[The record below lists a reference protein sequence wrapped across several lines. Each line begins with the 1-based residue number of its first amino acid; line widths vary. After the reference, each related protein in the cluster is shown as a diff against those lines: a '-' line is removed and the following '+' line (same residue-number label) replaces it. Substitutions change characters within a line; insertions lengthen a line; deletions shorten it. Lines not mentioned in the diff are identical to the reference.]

1 MLRTVRSAIKH
12 NVKIGAHPGLDDI
25 KGFGRR
31 AFAVSEEEVYALALY
46 QIGALKAIVEAEG
59 GKLSHVKVCQAC
71 NPKKN
76 KKKSI
81 NGDRFM
87 GRYTSSFE
95 ITLPFSAHS
104 SKPKYRSLRT
114 LHSLS
119 LVSPVHLMKRYPK
132 KWACLSFLSCF
143 VISTTIS
150 RKLLSVPESRAPTE
164 ALIRERLARVL
175 TKGESKL
182 EFIYS
187 TYGEAWLMNP
197 FKHLTMTI
205 THSNYLS

>member
-1 MLRTVRSAIKH
+1 MLRTVRSAVKH

-59 GKLSHVKVCQAC
+59 GKLSHVKVCPAC
-71 NPKKN
+71 NSPKK
-76 KKKSI
+76 KKISI

-95 ITLPFSAHS
+95 TILPFSAHS
-104 SKPKYRSLRT
+104 LKPNYRSLRT

-143 VISTTIS
+143 VISTMIS
-150 RKLLSVPESRAPTE
+150 RAS
-164 ALIRERLARVL
+164 
-175 TKGESKL
+175 
-182 EFIYS
+182 Y
-187 TYGEAWLMNP
+187 
-197 FKHLTMTI
+197 
-205 THSNYLS
+205 